1 MIADAAS
8 EAAAAADALAAA
20 LDTTLSHDE
29 QSDEIPA
36 EFLDALTCDVM
47 EDPVLLPRFECVF
60 ASICHMPRLMFA
72 FQWKH
77 RVPPHAAEAHHQVCS
92 ATARSRVNMIKF
104 PSASS
109 TCFLRAVNQ
118 PCRSRTD
125 PFTREPLKMAQV
137 AFNLVSRAHASLR
150 RLFCVTPVAE
160 LFFLHN
166 CEIW

>member
-1 MIADAAS
+1 MIADAVS
-8 EAAAAADALAAA
+8 EAAAAADALAA

-47 EDPVLLPRFECVF
+47 EDPLLLPRFECVF

-92 ATARSRVNMIKF
+92 ATARHRVNMMKC

-109 TCFLRAVNQ
+109 TCIL
-118 PCRSRTD
+118 SI
-125 PFTREPLKMAQV
+125 
-137 AFNLVSRAHASLR
+137 SRAGLER
-150 RLFCVTPVAE
+150 IRLLE
-160 LFFLHN
+160 SR
-166 CEIW
+166 